1 MTSLDDLL
9 IFAARSGNDSL
20 VRDRIAAGADVNH
33 AGDQYGSPLL
43 EAIRCG
49 HVTVVETLL
58 AHGADPNRSDH
69 RGQGPLEY
77 ALHYG
82 HDQITGILLRVQAR
96 LRPHSSDAYRRL
108 LSECLGRL
116 GQQGPSASCG

>member
-9 IFAARSGNDSL
+9 IFAARSGDDSL
-20 VRDRIAAGADVNH
+20 VRERIASGADINH
-33 AGDQYGSPLL
+33 ASDQYGSPLL

-49 HVTVVETLL
+49 HLTVVETLL

-77 ALHYG
+77 ALHHG
-82 HDQITGILLRVQAR
+82 HDQIARILLRVQAR
-96 LRPHSSDAYRRL
+96 LQPHSKAAYRRL
-108 LSECLGRL
+108 LSECLERL
-116 GQQGPSASCG
+116 GQQGPPAANG